1 MVYHC
6 PGPGG
11 TPVFT
16 PGVLRCRY
24 VADSGDYSVVDMI
37 PRSKLWGSMCS
48 FCSDVKQA
56 PVYHKRDRTPCLGRA
71 APASRVGIVQPDPN
85 RIVVNTHPSFIP
97 SIIIYPCH
105 PPPSHSGPTNE
116 QKMEERIKEGP
127 RSLPLYMCCKRL
139 SLQILQNVV
148 ARQQPHGQAPQVL
161 AHAMTLGCTRS
172 QRRSQLQ
179 RSPCNLRV
187 RMMGLGAKATN
198 RKIAMKV
205 TTLLI
210 LRRAS
215 RTATV
220 TRMEPFMTRTVQSR
234 LVSSPSRGYQTSPL
248 FFWWSRR
255 GGSTGGNQRPQT
267 HSSGHIAPPGQTRV
281 MDKRSSRKSNHRGAQ
296 RT

>member
-1 MVYHC
+1 MRLHSSSPRSTRHFLNFFFLRLNFHRSQAMGAFPRKITVPPNLVKKVCDVVYHC

-127 RSLPLYMCCKRL
+127 RSLPLCCKRL

-161 AHAMTLGCTRS
+161 A
-172 QRRSQLQ
+172 Q
-179 RSPCNLRV
+179 
-187 RMMGLGAKATN
+187 
-198 RKIAMKV
+198 
-205 TTLLI
+205 
-210 LRRAS
+210 
-215 RTATV
+215 
-220 TRMEPFMTRTVQSR
+220 
-234 LVSSPSRGYQTSPL
+234 
-248 FFWWSRR
+248 
-255 GGSTGGNQRPQT
+255 
-267 HSSGHIAPPGQTRV
+267 
-281 MDKRSSRKSNHRGAQ
+281 
-296 RT
+296 